1 MRTES
6 TLSRRTLSLALCCGF
21 ATFFLGTVEHRA
33 VQAQE
38 EVQSVQLQAIG
49 GLIAGYAHAT
59 YAMVGT
65 TADGYA
71 NKVYDAEKVKALM
84 DEMRGMQVNIIRIL
98 RRLQG
103 SALTKEDDEF
113 IDEAINI
120 FKLIGKESELLV
132 KFAETNEKEVAEE
145 FDKVRVSIGERM
157 SALFGQSAGDATPAE
172 KTETTDDAKDGDGD
186 EKESEKDA
194 EKSKD
199 DEGDDKSASDDDDD
213 EAESKD
219 KKPSSGK
226 TDKSA
231 EEDVDEEN

>member
-6 TLSRRTLSLALCCGF
+6 TLSRRTLTLALCCGF
-21 ATFFLGTVEHRA
+21 ATFFLGAVEHRDA
-33 VQAQE
+33 RAE
-38 EVQSVQLQAIG
+38 DEVQSVQLQAIG

-84 DEMRGMQVNIIRIL
+84 DEMRGMQQNIIRIL

-103 SALTKEDDEF
+103 SALTKEDDDF

-120 FKLIGKESELLV
+120 FKLIGKEAELLV

-157 SALFGQSAGDATPAE
+157 SALFGQSAGEAAPAE
-172 KTETTDDAKDGDGD
+172 KTETADDAKDDDGD
-186 EKESEKDA
+186 EKDSKKDTEKP
-194 EKSKD
+194 KD
-199 DEGDDKSASDDDDD
+199 DDGDD
-213 EAESKD
+213 ETESKD
-219 KKPSSGK
+219 EKSSSGK
-226 TDKSA
+226 SKKS
-231 EEDVDEEN
+231 EDDDVDEEN